1 MYSQAGSVAHPCA
14 RWYLDLAFPSTDSCI
29 RRETPTCTP
38 SRFNRG
44 QPELVMLVD
53 HQVLRRV
60 LIGGKTVRI
69 RHPSVRV
76 CLATRV
82 QACRLVPGL
91 GARPG
96 GGKGRKSPFRVDL
109 DPAFLANFLQV
120 LKGFLRGDPGSP
132 PRRVT
137 PSCSCNVQ
145 LIQYSLG
152 RLHQVIPPAS
162 HSHGSS
168 PKLSDIT
175 ALSAASIE
183 ATLSIKLCT

>member
-1 MYSQAGSVAHPCA
+1 MPQVLLPAAPARAISKAATARRFDWPDSQKRSFVEECRSGTNPRVHKAVRGTKRPQEHSMYSQAGSVAHPCA

-69 RHPSVRV
+69 RHPSVKV

-82 QACRLVPGL
+82 QAGLCPGL
-91 GARPG
+91 ARG
-96 GGKGRKSPFRVDL
+96 LAVVKVGKARS
-109 DPAFLANFLQV
+109 
-120 LKGFLRGDPGSP
+120 GS
-132 PRRVT
+132 T
-137 PSCSCNVQ
+137 
-145 LIQYSLG
+145 LIQ
-152 RLHQVIPPAS
+152 P
-162 HSHGSS
+162 SS
-168 PKLSDIT
+168 QTSSKS
-175 ALSAASIE
+175 
-183 ATLSIKLCT
+183 